1 MRESG
6 IPSRGP
12 VLTAEK
18 ETVMVA
24 RALVLSTL
32 VMATACEAAP
42 PGQALDPVNVSPQ
55 VFFNQ
60 TCATTHVIYTVPAGK
75 LLVIEDASA
84 MAVDAATANDPG
96 ILPNVPVHLEL
107 RTNHAGE
114 SFGSGD
120 HTIVSAIGVPLAGGR
135 AMRAYGAPET
145 NVLFMIGGCPL
156 GVTLNATVSFTGHL
170 LDFQ

>member
-1 MRESG
+1 
-6 IPSRGP
+6 

-42 PGQALDPVNVSPQ
+42 PGQPLDPVNVSPQ

-84 MAVDAATANDPG
+84 MAVDAATASDPNDPG

>member
-1 MRESG
+1 MDG
-6 IPSRGP
+6 
-12 VLTAEK
+12 
-18 ETVMVA
+18 
-24 RALVLSTL
+24 RALVLSTVAL
-32 VMATACEAAP
+32 AAACEAAP
-42 PGQALDPVNVSPQ
+42 PGQALEPVTVSPQ

-60 TCATTHVIYTVPAGK
+60 TCASTHVIYTVPAGK

-84 MAVDAATANDPG
+84 LAVDAATASDPSNPG

-107 RTNHAGE
+107 RTNHAGG
-114 SFGSGD
+114 SIGSGD
-120 HTIVSAIGVPLAGGR
+120 HTIVGGIGVPLAGGR
-135 AMRAYGAPET
+135 AMRGYGAPET